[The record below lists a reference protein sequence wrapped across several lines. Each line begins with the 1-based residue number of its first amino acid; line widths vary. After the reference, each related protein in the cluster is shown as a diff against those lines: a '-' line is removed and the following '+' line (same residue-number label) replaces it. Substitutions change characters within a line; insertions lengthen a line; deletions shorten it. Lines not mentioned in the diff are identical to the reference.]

1 MADSNLTE
9 GTAAPQF
16 TAQTND
22 GEVSLESYK
31 GRTVVLYFYPKDN
44 TSGCTKEACGF
55 RDANDDLQALG
66 TVVLGVSKD
75 SLKAHANFTAKYE
88 LNFPLLSDPEREIIE
103 AYGTWVEKKNYG
115 RVYFGIER
123 ATFVIDG
130 EGIIRKIWRKVK
142 VKDHIEQVLQFVREM
157 D

>member
-1 MADSNLTE
+1 MADRELTE
-9 GTAAPQF
+9 GSPAPLF
-16 TAQTND
+16 TSVSNE
-22 GEVSLESYK
+22 GEVSLESFR
-31 GRTVVLYFYPKDN
+31 GSTVVLYFYPKDN

-66 TVVLGVSKD
+66 VAVLGVSKD
-75 SLKAHANFTAKYE
+75 SLKAHANFTAKHD
-88 LNFPLLSDPEREIIE
+88 LNFPLLSDPDREIIE
-103 AYGTWVEKKNYG
+103 AYGAWVEKKNYG

-123 ATFVIDG
+123 CTFVIDG

-142 VKDHIEQVLQFVREM
+142 VKDHIEKVLEFVREM